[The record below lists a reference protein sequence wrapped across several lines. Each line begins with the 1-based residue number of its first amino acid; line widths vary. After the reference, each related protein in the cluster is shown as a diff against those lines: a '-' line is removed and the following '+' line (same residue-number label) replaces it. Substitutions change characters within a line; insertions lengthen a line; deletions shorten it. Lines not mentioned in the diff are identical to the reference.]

1 MSPNAITIELPHLSG
16 FDAHEAANR
25 VALLDTYTQLIK
37 ARMGLAPCDA
47 LQPAALLAATHGL
60 NNELGGII
68 ASMAQPA
75 SAETVGGADV
85 ASICKAIDTAAYQ
98 IADALRDVGLD
109 TEKALEALADKVG
122 KLGEAIKGVDTA
134 IEFAEMGI
142 KSSADAIS
150 ASLDHIARDLRD
162 ATAEAIYTR
171 VDEVL
176 KQQRMAT
183 QTAPRRVT
191 KARCK

>member
-1 MSPNAITIELPHLSG
+1 MTSTTITTEFLHRSE
-16 FDAHEAANR
+16 FDAEEIASR
-25 VALLDTYTQLIK
+25 VALLDCYTQQIM
-37 ARMGLAPCDA
+37 ARMGLAVCDA
-47 LQPAALLAATHGL
+47 LQPAAHLTATHGL

-68 ASMAQPA
+68 ASLAQPA
-75 SAETVGGADV
+75 SAETVSGADV
-85 ASICKAIDTAAYQ
+85 TLICNAIGAAVDQ
-98 IADALRDVGLD
+98 ITDALRDVGLD
-109 TEKALEALADKVG
+109 TEKAIEALADKADALG
-122 KLGEAIKGVDTA
+122 KA
-134 IEFAEMGI
+134 IENAGDAAEWGGRHA
-142 KSSADAIS
+142 KEGAAAIS

>member
-1 MSPNAITIELPHLSG
+1 MKPNAINLPTLSE
-16 FDAHEAANR
+16 FDAEEVASR
-25 VALLDTYTQLIK
+25 VALLDCYTQQIM
-37 ARMGLAPCDA
+37 ARMGLAVCDA
-47 LQPAALLAATHGL
+47 LQPAAHLTATHGL

-68 ASMAQPA
+68 ASMAQPGGAGAVSGAA
-75 SAETVGGADV
+75 SAMICNAMADV
-85 ASICKAIDTAAYQ
+85 ADRVEKT
-98 IADALRDVGLD
+98 LRDTSYSRELSIDAV
-109 TEKALEALADKVG
+109 AD
-122 KLGEAIKGVDTA
+122 KLGEVCEALKGVDTA

-142 KSSADAIS
+142 KSSVGAIS
-150 ASLDHIARDLRD
+150 ESLDHIARDLRD